1 MHEKIHEKV
10 EQLYLFES
18 MQITPVPSK
27 KPHPHDVKFRDV
39 VFNAQQAS
47 QSKGKESSMD
57 IIYNLVIILMFIYL
71 SIKVIGFIIGLVIG
85 GTLWHELT
93 KDSKSKD
100 NK

>member
-39 VFNAQQAS
+39 VFNALT
-47 QSKGKESSMD
+47 SK
-57 IIYNLVIILMFIYL
+57 
-71 SIKVIGFIIGLVIG
+71 SIKKERKVI
-85 GTLWHELT
+85 W
-93 KDSKSKD
+93 KSYIT
-100 NK
+100 